1 MHLNNTNLPQTG
13 RQPEKGKKEEE
24 KKKKFKIIVSC
35 QLGYHDE

>member
-24 KKKKFKIIVSC
+24 EKKKKKFKIIV
-35 QLGYHDE
+35 

>member
-24 KKKKFKIIVSC
+24 EEKKKKFKIIV
-35 QLGYHDE
+35 

>member
-24 KKKKFKIIVSC
+24 EKKKKFKIIV
-35 QLGYHDE
+35 